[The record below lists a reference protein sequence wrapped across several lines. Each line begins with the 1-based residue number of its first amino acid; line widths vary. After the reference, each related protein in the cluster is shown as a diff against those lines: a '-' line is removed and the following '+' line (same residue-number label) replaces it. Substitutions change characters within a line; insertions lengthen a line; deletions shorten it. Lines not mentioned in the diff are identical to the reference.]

1 MLKIDYMLGF
11 GGGVSGGGTGAVNFD
26 GNTWLSRGADLTSV
40 PSTNY
45 WTFSFWYKFD
55 STTDTT
61 VYENKAEKV
70 VFANAAVWQ
79 IESKGPDTVNDG
91 YEGLDTDLTNW
102 HHTCGM
108 INTGSADDTHYYR
121 DDTEITPQYKFGSR
135 DGTNYVLTSTDHFLF
150 RSGGPGAASRQ
161 FEGSIYE
168 FWMDWGQNI
177 DLTNTTQ
184 RRKFINADL
193 TPPSLGANGETPT
206 GTSPEIY
213 MTGGAATFATNLGT
227 GGAFSVGSGA
237 LIEAGK
243 PTTANSP

>member
-11 GGGVSGGGTGAVNFD
+11 GGGSAKDNTGAVNFD

-45 WTFSFWYKFD
+45 WTYSFWYKFD

-61 VYENKAEKV
+61 VYENSIEKV
-70 VFANAAVWQ
+70 VFFNTYVWQ
-79 IESKGPDTVNDG
+79 IESKSPDTVNIG
-91 YEGLDTDLTNW
+91 YEGLDTDVTNW

-108 INTGSADDTHYYR
+108 VNTGSANDSHYYR
-121 DDTEITPQYKFGSR
+121 DDTEITAGSR
-135 DGTNYVLTSTDHFLF
+135 AGNYDGSNYDLSSSNHFLF
-150 RSGGPGAASRQ
+150 KSGGPGADARQ

-177 DLTNTTQ
+177 DLTNTTT
-184 RRKFINADL
+184 RRKFISADL
-193 TPPSLGANGETPT
+193 KPVALGANGETPT

-213 MTGGAATFATNLGT
+213 MTGGAASFATNLGT
-227 GGAFSVGSGA
+227 GGAFTVGSGA
-237 LIEAGK
+237 LIETGK
-243 PTTANSP
+243 PTVAGAP